1 MEFGFDTLVSDT
13 ELPTKECKNL
23 LSARTQPDIVLQLLK
38 EECEKGYAYGPFVE
52 SPFINYRVSPIGVA
66 TGKYSGKKRM
76 IIDLSAPHNDEKNTS
91 INDLI
96 DKEECRLTYVRID
109 DAIKKIS
116 ELGTGS
122 LLCKFDIKDAFKQC
136 PVKKDQWHLFCVRWN
151 GLIYVLVRLAFGCR
165 SSPKIFDSLARC
177 ICWIAENSYGIE
189 CILHLLDDF
198 LTIDRPTSNA
208 LITFQS
214 MIDIFQSLGI
224 PLSMNK
230 TIGPCTC
237 LEYLGIILDSEKMEA
252 RLPHDKISRIKS
264 FIRMLLNKR
273 SCTKLELLQLLGHM
287 NFASR
292 VILAG
297 RSFVAYL
304 LKLAASVQEL
314 HYYVHLNKLC
324 REDLCMWVLF
334 LENWNGVSLFY
345 DKEFTTSH
353 DFHLHTDAASTAGFS
368 VFYKSHWMYSSWP
381 SEMPDVPSE
390 VWRNSMAFM
399 ELYPIVAAAF
409 VFGKDWQKK
418 KILFICDNQSVVFIL
433 RKGRSKCPYLMKLMR
448 KLTWLALVNGFYF
461 SADYIETKLNVSAD
475 LLSRFQVDKFR
486 ELNPKADQQPF
497 QCPRP
502 DQLLWN

>member
-1 MEFGFDTLVSDT
+1 
-13 ELPTKECKNL
+13 
-23 LSARTQPDIVLQLLK
+23 
-38 EECEKGYAYGPFVE
+38 
-52 SPFINYRVSPIGVA
+52 
-66 TGKYSGKKRM
+66 
-76 IIDLSAPHNDEKNTS
+76 
-91 INDLI
+91 
-96 DKEECRLTYVRID
+96 
-109 DAIKKIS
+109 
-116 ELGTGS
+116 
-122 LLCKFDIKDAFKQC
+122 
-136 PVKKDQWHLFCVRWN
+136 
-151 GLIYVLVRLAFGCR
+151 
-165 SSPKIFDSLARC
+165 
-177 ICWIAENSYGIE
+177 
-189 CILHLLDDF
+189 
-198 LTIDRPTSNA
+198 
-208 LITFQS
+208 
-214 MIDIFQSLGI
+214 
-224 PLSMNK
+224 
-230 TIGPCTC
+230 
-237 LEYLGIILDSEKMEA
+237 MEA

-264 FIRMLLNKR
+264 FIRVLLNKR

-461 SADYIETKLNVSAD
+461 SADYIETKRNVSAD